1 MPKLGAVYIANALV
15 GCRTQWTASFLHS
28 FTPPRTVKA
37 GASFFVFLAS
47 LRPGY
52 RQQHRRKQQTQRA
65 DGGCQGAGNA
75 GAHVDEQRAPRLSA
89 RPRARLLA
97 GSLVLLSYFCPYYER
112 EGRKRLPCNRA
123 NNWEKSEQTRRKNN
137 RRRERD
143 THEESCGECSEQYYE
158 AKTGRA
164 TPETSGGRGRYAGE
178 EGHRPVIRKD
188 YVLAGYG
195 GKSCAAVR
203 TEPLAEMTTDAET
216 WPEARTRHIM

>member
-28 FTPPRTVKA
+28 FTPPRSVKA

-52 RQQHRRKQQTQRA
+52 RQQHRRKQETQRA

-75 GAHVDEQRAPRLSA
+75 GAHVDAQRAPRLSA

-137 RRRERD
+137 RRRERHTRRIVRRELGAILRGED
-143 THEESCGECSEQYYE
+143 GEGDARNVRGKGKVCGRRRPPPCHSERLR
-158 AKTGRA
+158 TGRVW
-164 TPETSGGRGRYAGE
+164 R
-178 EGHRPVIRKD
+178 
-188 YVLAGYG
+188 
-195 GKSCAAVR
+195 
-203 TEPLAEMTTDAET
+203 
-216 WPEARTRHIM
+216 